1 MGKEIQ
7 LWWEVKIK
15 PGKASELRKRASAL
29 SARNQSEERGTIMH
43 HIYMNKEE
51 TLLTF
56 VETYADA
63 DAQFLHAE
71 RFLGGEFVGPFLE
84 SVETVKK
91 VFYGAVP
98 QSRIDWYIAQGF
110 DFEVHPLV
118 NGFLR

>member
-15 PGKASELRKRASAL
+15 PGKASELRKMASAL
-29 SARNQSEERGTIMH
+29 SSRNQSEERGTIMH

-56 VETYADA
+56 VETYANA

-91 VFYGAVP
+91 VVYGAVP
-98 QSRIDWYIAQGF
+98 QSRIDWYISQGF

-118 NGFLR
+118 IGFLR